1 MSRALIFLSKALIFV
16 AGNMKQGLIMKRIYA
31 LLLAAAILLTAGTL
45 DSTAQTQKGVVK
57 TKGRMVNGQLLP
69 GTKLGGAVI
78 AVRGRSSVLSQGNG
92 SFSFPVSG
100 QTFMLDSVRK
110 KGYQLVDAEAT
121 PKSYAVSKN
130 PLYVLMETPEQQMQ
144 DKLNAERKIR
154 RTLQRQLQE
163 REDEIEA
170 LKEQQ
175 KLSDA
180 EYRQQLQQLYAQQES
195 NENLIS
201 QMADRY
207 SKMDFDEV
215 DEFNRRISQLILD
228 GKLTE
233 ADSLINTKGDINDRA
248 DALRQH
254 QEANAQA
261 EQEIAK
267 KQKQLEKSKAL
278 ARKELEDLAQ
288 DCYSKYEI
296 FKIQY
301 QNDSAAFYI
310 SLRAELDTT
319 NVFWQLD
326 AAKLY
331 QVFLSDYAKAL
342 HFCERALRQSIIQ
355 EGDTALNVAICYSN
369 IGLLYKGF
377 SQYDKA
383 LEYYQKSLPL
393 YIQHKGEQHEEI
405 GDLYISIGVVYQA
418 IGNYAT
424 AMEYGEKALQII
436 QNTDQPNR
444 NYVSRSYT
452 FLGNVYR
459 ETGDYEHAEEYHMK
473 AMQHA
478 EKAFEEYCE
487 DRAIPYQNLGVVYK
501 AQKKFDQA
509 MELYDKALRIY
520 LKIFGEKHEA
530 VGNLY
535 NNIGSCLMESGKN
548 EEATPYLLKSLDILS
563 QLYGEDNVQVAV
575 AYANVGSNYGYAGD
589 YEKAAECYW
598 KALDILLPK
607 LDSNHPYI
615 GSIYMGLGEA
625 YNRIGNYVESK
636 KYILK
641 CVEVYRKVYGEDYPY
656 RKEIEKG
663 LEELEPKLQQQL
675 QQQQ

>member
-1 MSRALIFLSKALIFV
+1 
-16 AGNMKQGLIMKRIYA
+16 MKRIYA
-31 LLLAAAILLTAGTL
+31 FLLATAILLTVGTL
-45 DSTAQTQKGVVK
+45 ESTAQTQKGVVK
-57 TKGRMVNGQLLP
+57 TKGRMVNGQLQP

-78 AVRGRSSVLSQGNG
+78 AVRGRSAVLSQGNG
-92 SFSFPVSG
+92 NFSFPVSG
-100 QTFMLDSVRK
+100 QTFMLDSVCK
-110 KGYQLVDAEAT
+110 KGYQLVDAEAA
-121 PKSYAVSKN
+121 PKSYTVSKD

-233 ADSLINTKGDINDRA
+233 ADSLINTKGNINSRA

-301 QNDSAAFYI
+301 QNDSAAYYV

-319 NVFWQLD
+319 NVKWQNEAVIMYQGILSNCV
-326 AAKLY
+326 AALPY
-331 QVFLSDYAKAL
+331 G
-342 HFCERALRQSIIQ
+342 ERALRHCIAQQGENSLN
-355 EGDTALNVAICYSN
+355 TATCYSN
-369 IGLLYKGF
+369 LAVIYKGLDLN
-377 SQYDKA
+377 DKA
-383 LEYYQKSLPL
+383 LESCLKAFH
-393 YIQHKGEQHEEI
+393 ITKNVRGEQHEDVA
-405 GDLYISIGVVYQA
+405 DLYITFGLIYETMGDYS
-418 IGNYAT
+418 T
-424 AMEYGEKALQII
+424 AMGYAQKALAII
-436 QNTDQPNR
+436 EATDQPKKRTVNR
-444 NYVSRSYT
+444 IYT
-452 FLGNVYR
+452 ILGNLYDD
-459 ETGDYEHAEEYHMK
+459 TGDYTHAEEYLTK
-473 AMQHA
+473 AMEHA
-478 EKAFEEYCE
+478 EREYDEYTEE
-487 DRAIPYQNLGVVYK
+487 RGIAYQNLGVSYK
-501 AQKKFDQA
+501 KQHKYDQA
-509 MELYDKALRIY
+509 LELYDKALRIY

-530 VGNLY
+530 VGNIY
-535 NNIGSCLMESGKN
+535 NNIGSCFLESGKYD
-548 EEATPYLLKSLDILS
+548 ESKPYLQKAIDIFLR
-563 QLYGEDNVQVAV
+563 LYGETSPQLALIYVNNGSVEGYTKQYEQAV
-575 AYANVGSNYGYAGD
+575 EYYL
-589 YEKAAECYW
+589 KAQ
-598 KALDILLPK
+598 DILIPLLGP
-607 LDSNHPYI
+607 DHPYMA
-615 GSIYMGLGEA
+615 GVYQGLGSM
-625 YNRIGNYVESK
+625 YNETGNYVEAK
-636 KYILK
+636 NNILK
-641 CVEVYRKVYGEDYPY
+641 CVEIFRKVHGEDYPY
-656 RKEIEKG
+656 RKEIEEG
-663 LEELEPKLQQQL
+663 LEELEQKLQQQ
-675 QQQQ
+675 QKQ

>member
-1 MSRALIFLSKALIFV
+1 
-16 AGNMKQGLIMKRIYA
+16 MKRIYA
-31 LLLAAAILLTAGTL
+31 FLMTIAILLTVGTL
-45 DSTAQTQKGVVK
+45 ESTAQTQKGVVK
-57 TKGRMVNGQLLP
+57 TKGRMVNGQLQP

-78 AVRGRSSVLSQGNG
+78 AVRGRSAVLSQGNG
-92 SFSFPVSG
+92 NFSFPVSG
-100 QTFMLDSVRK
+100 QTYMLDSVRK
-110 KGYQLVDAEAT
+110 KGYQLVDAEAA
-121 PKSYAVSKN
+121 PKSYAVSKD

-233 ADSLINTKGDINDRA
+233 ADSLINTKGNINSRA

-267 KQKQLEKSKAL
+267 KQKRLEKSKAL

-301 QNDSAAFYI
+301 QNDSAAYYV
-310 SLRAELDTT
+310 SLRAELDST
-319 NVFWQLD
+319 NMDWQID
-326 AAKLY
+326 AGRLY
-331 QVFLSDYAKAL
+331 QSFLNDYAKAL
-342 HFCERALRQSIIQ
+342 HFLERALQISTIQ
-355 EGDTALNVAICYSN
+355 EGDTSINTAICYTN
-369 IGLLYKGF
+369 MGIIYNELG
-377 SQYDKA
+377 QYDKA
-383 LEYYQKSLPL
+383 LEFYQKALPIKIA
-393 YIQHKGEQHEEI
+393 YWGEQHEEI
-405 GDLYISIGVVYQA
+405 ADMYIHIGIIYKTT
-418 IGNYAT
+418 GSFTT
-424 AMEYGEKALQII
+424 AMEYGQKALAII
-436 QNTDQPNR
+436 QKAKQPDKKH
-444 NYVSRSYT
+444 VHLTYT
-452 FLGNVYR
+452 FIGLLYND
-459 ETGDYEHAEEYHMK
+459 TGDYAHAEEYLMK
-473 AMQHA
+473 AMEHD
-478 EKAFEEYCE
+478 EREYDE
-487 DRAIPYQNLGVVYK
+487 YTDERGTAYQNLGVNYK
-501 AQKKFDQA
+501 KQLKYDRAI
-509 MELYDKALRIY
+509 ELYEKALRIY

-530 VGNLY
+530 VGNIY

-548 EEATPYLLKSLDILS
+548 EEATPYLLKALDIL
-563 QLYGEDNVQVAV
+563 LRIYGGNSWQVAV
-575 AYANVGSNYGYAGD
+575 TYSNIGSNYGYAQQN
-589 YEKAAECYW
+589 EKALEYYW
-598 KALDILLPK
+598 KAYEILYPILG
-607 LDSNHPYI
+607 DNHYYM
-615 GSIYMGLGEA
+615 GSIYMGLGEM
-625 YNRIGNYVESK
+625 YNRSGNYVESK

-641 CVEVYRKVYGEDYPY
+641 CVDIYRKVYGENYPY
-656 RKEIEKG
+656 RKEIEQG
-663 LEELEPKLQQQL
+663 LEELEQKLQQQ
-675 QQQQ
+675 QKQ